1 MLSLHPSRT
10 GGQDRGNPRA
20 RGKPF
25 APRLALLFMAIA
37 ALSLEGCASLRGSDP
52 CGNPRGGLFSNCNPF
67 RGLRNPFRRDVIVTD
82 PCATGIGVPVEMAPT
97 VVTPGAVI
105 EAPAAVE
112 PLPQLEPA
120 PTTLQS
126 APASPPATS
135 GQNSANQKTLYET
148 MRPPNNAASS
158 GSNKPTGTAAS
169 DDPLVNLPPLSAAA
183 PLDDTPPVAPAADSV
198 KLPEPIAATSPV
210 PTADVAPAELP
221 PRPVPRQIS
230 AAPGIARFKV
240 VEPQLAGG
248 SLPAAPGWSFLAD
261 KGYRTVLDLR
271 PRAEA
276 QPGDDAAA
284 AHAGLRYVLLPM
296 TAETLD
302 ETLVKRFN
310 EELALSENRP
320 LYFFDSDG
328 SRAAVLWYLHQVAVD
343 DVDELTARR
352 EVEELGPR
360 DESLW
365 AAAQAFLRQRKN
377 TAAPAAEKPTT
388 AAPPPLEAVPT
399 STPAPAENKD
409 KEAPTKIEESPTL
422 EPATQP
428 DPAPAS
434 IIDSPVPTTPV
445 PGTAAVSL
453 PPARGPI
460 RILAPELPETP
471 GQGDPTAWRPY
482 AALLVTSLS
491 IPFAYISR
499 TAISSA
505 TSRVMASLPAPSH
518 RAKLPPPSSGE

>member
-1 MLSLHPSRT
+1 MLSLLRSRT
-10 GGQDRGNPRA
+10 GGQDRGSPRT

-25 APRLALLFMAIA
+25 APRLALLLMALA
-37 ALSLEGCASLRGSDP
+37 TLSLEGCASLRGNNP
-52 CGNPRGGLFSNCNPF
+52 CGPSPGLFSNCNLF
-67 RGLRNPFRRDVIVTD
+67 RGIRNPFRRDVIVTD
-82 PCATGIGVPVEMAPT
+82 PCATGVGVPMEMAPA
-97 VVTPGAVI
+97 VVTPGSVI
-105 EAPAAVE
+105 EAPATVD

-126 APASPPATS
+126 APASPSPTS

-148 MRPPNNAASS
+148 MRPPNSAASRNTPKATAS
-158 GSNKPTGTAAS
+158 GN
-169 DDPLVNLPPLSAAA
+169 DPLVNLPPLSAIA
-183 PLDDTPPVAPAADSV
+183 PADDTPPVAPAADSV
-198 KLPEPIAATSPV
+198 KLPEPIAAAT
-210 PTADVAPAELP
+210 PTTHAAPTTATTVAELP
-221 PRPVPRQIS
+221 PRAVPQPIS

-320 LYFFDSDG
+320 LYFFDADG
-328 SRAAVLWYLHQVAVD
+328 SRAAVLWYLHQVAID
-343 DVDELTARR
+343 GVDEQTARR

-365 AAAQAFLRQRKN
+365 AAAQAFLRSRK
-377 TAAPAAEKPTT
+377 TTEAPATSKPTT
-388 AAPPPLEAVPT
+388 AAPVLTPT
-399 STPAPAENKD
+399 PTPASTENTSD
-409 KEAPTKIEESPTL
+409 AAPTTIEEPPVL
-422 EPATQP
+422 EPA
-428 DPAPAS
+428 PAPAS
-434 IIDSPVPTTPV
+434 TLDSPVPTLPV
-445 PGTAAVSL
+445 PGTAAVLL

-460 RILAPELPETP
+460 RTLAPSVPEDSS
-471 GQGDPTAWRPY
+471 QGDPTAWRPFG
-482 AALLVTSLS
+482 ALLLTSLS
-491 IPFAYISR
+491 IPLAYIGR
-499 TAISSA
+499 TAVSSA
-505 TSRVMASLPAPSH
+505 ASRMASLPAPAQRS
-518 RAKLPPPSSGE
+518 KLPPPSSDA